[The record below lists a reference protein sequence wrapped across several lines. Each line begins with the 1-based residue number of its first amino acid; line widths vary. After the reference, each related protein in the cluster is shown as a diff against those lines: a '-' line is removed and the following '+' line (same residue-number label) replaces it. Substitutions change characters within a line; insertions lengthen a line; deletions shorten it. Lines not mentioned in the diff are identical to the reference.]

1 MEEYKALLDDKMDK
15 VLLSLESE
23 YKSLRTGR
31 ISSAIFDK
39 VLVDY
44 YGEKIPLSR
53 VANIGIPEAR
63 MVVIQPWD
71 KSLLAKIEQ
80 AILNSDLSMNPSSDG
95 AVLRIKVPALTVERR
110 KEIVKQAKKIAE
122 EYRVAARHVRQ
133 ELNTWAKKREKD
145 SEITEDDLRRILEDV
160 QKVTN
165 SYIKR
170 IDGILDL
177 KTKEIMEV

>member
-1 MEEYKALLDDKMDK
+1 MEEYKALLDEKMSK

-31 ISSAIFDK
+31 INSSLFDK

-44 YGEKIPLSR
+44 YGEKTPLTR
-53 VANIGIPEAR
+53 VANISIPEAR
-63 MVVIQPWD
+63 LIVIQPWD
-71 KSLLAKIEQ
+71 KSLLSKIEQ

-95 AVLRIKVPALTVERR
+95 AVLRIKVPVLTVERR

-122 EYRVAARHVRQ
+122 EYKVAARNIRQ
-133 ELNTWAKKREKD
+133 ELNNNAKKQEKD
-145 SEITEDDLRRILEDV
+145 SQITEDDLHRILDDI
-160 QKVTN
+160 QRDTN
-165 SYIKR
+165 SYIKK
-170 IDGILDL
+170 IDEIFDL